1 MKNLFVFTIAII
13 LNFGISSCGND
24 ANSSQES
31 NATTTEVKAAE
42 NHDGHN
48 HDGHDHDG
56 HNHDTPEMVKSSP
69 ISPYIGI
76 WKQHASSLQGLF
88 KDDRWIEFYADGTF
102 INGANGKET
111 NKGKWA
117 IDGETNYMTIDYD
130 DNSKINDEHW
140 RAQLNSPVVILIGNT
155 DKTKTGEQI
164 KMDKVAERPG
174 FKK

>member
-1 MKNLFVFTIAII
+1 MKNLFVLALAI
-13 LNFGISSCGND
+13 LLSFGISSCEND
-24 ANSSQES
+24 AKSTQEPKS
-31 NATTTEVKAAE
+31 TTHEIKAA
-42 NHDGHN
+42 D
-48 HDGHDHDG
+48 
-56 HNHDTPEMVKSSP
+56 NHDTPEAAKPSP
-69 ISPYIGI
+69 MSPYIGV

-88 KDDRWIEFYADGTF
+88 KDNRWIEFYVDGTF

-130 DNSKINDEHW
+130 DNSKIPDEHW
-140 RAQLNSPVVILIGNT
+140 KAQLHSPVVILIGNT

-164 KMDKVAERPG
+164 KMDKVEDRPG